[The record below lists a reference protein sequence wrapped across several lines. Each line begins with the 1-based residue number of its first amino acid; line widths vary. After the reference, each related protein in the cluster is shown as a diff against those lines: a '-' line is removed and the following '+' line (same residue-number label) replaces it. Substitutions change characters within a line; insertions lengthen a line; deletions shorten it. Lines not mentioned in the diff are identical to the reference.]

1 MRRCGGLR
9 RLLLVPGGSSA
20 PFSIQ
25 TPASVFFCCSVF
37 FLFSHFCLFFVLSS
51 LFLLFSSSLLC
62 FFSLFVSIFN
72 YLIPS
77 PKIFPPLCSSQNVPP
92 SLSIVR
98 PPKNSS
104 FVPPDFS
111 PPLLGLLSG
120 VFIEHGKWE
129 LPYLCPIMETG

>member
-1 MRRCGGLR
+1 MWWFAEVAAGSKWRFCPFLYTNTSICFFQLFCFLS
-9 RLLLVPGGSSA
+9 LLSFLS
-20 PFSIQ
+20 
-25 TPASVFFCCSVF
+25 FFCSFFFVSSFFF
-37 FLFSHFCLFFVLSS
+37 FLS
-51 LFLLFSSSLLC
+51 LF

-77 PKIFPPLCSSQNVPP
+77 PKIFPPLYSSQNVPP
-92 SLSIVR
+92 SLYVVR

-129 LPYLCPIMETG
+129 LPYLCPIMETR